1 MSESNLNWSYCPVC
15 GNKLPKLN
23 TLKFCI
29 NCGLDLQY
37 IKKNLRFPPH
47 QNIKSSPQQ
56 YQMGLF
62 PPFESER
69 KKISDEDLIKNTNYK
84 LWSGSASIGIP
95 FLAFLLLNIITT
107 FIILFFLSFS
117 LNLEELSNLI
127 FNPYIIII
135 SSLAEFIFIFVP
147 VLFVGRYLQNP
158 SLKNR
163 MMILGFTS
171 KGYNKTEILREIL
184 IGIAFALIGILLV
197 SFVSTSVEIAL
208 ELIFGV
214 EIIQDI
220 GSTTGEFDAII
231 FSSDIYSLILLLII
245 MILVIGTSE
254 EILFRGFMQ
263 KGLVRSLGKNWGIFI
278 TALIFAMIHLIGIF
292 LLIPFDSAFFLIS
305 FLLSFFPYFGL
316 SLMLGVLFYWRRENL
331 IAVMITHGFYNALT
345 IAIAY
350 FFFSLV

>member
-263 KGLVRSLGKNWGIFI
+263 KGLVRRIGTIWGIII
-278 TALIFAMIHLIGIF
+278 TAYIFSMIHLSGVFI
-292 LLIPFDSAFFLIS
+292 LTYERPLIL
-305 FLLSFFPYFGL
+305 LLSFIATFLPFFCI
-316 SLMLGVLFYWRRENL
+316 SLMLGLIYYWRNENL
-331 IAVMITHGFYNALT
+331 IVVIIMHGFYNT
-345 IAIAY
+345 ITIIY
-350 FFFSLV
+350 TVILLGLI